1 MAVVI
6 TPKRGD
12 SDPGTDD
19 LSDGEIAIR
28 KDVNPPK
35 LFVRVGSN
43 IREIGSGGG
52 ISGLGSTDNA
62 ILRANGT
69 GGSTAQGSSLVID
82 DSANLTGANGITG
95 ATITAST
102 KFVSDKL
109 EAQNHG
115 GSVMGFEFT
124 DGFGS
129 DDTIQISVGNAV
141 RFAFVENSGT
151 RAFIPW
157 NDNDVNLGHSS
168 YEFKNLYLDGTAF
181 IDTLQLGATEIT
193 ATGAELNILD
203 GVTAT
208 ASELNIMDGV
218 TATTSELNIMDG
230 VTATATE
237 INKIDGYTGTTA
249 ELNYNDT
256 GVSVGTV
263 AASKTI
269 VADANK
275 DITGGR
281 NITITG
287 ELDAATLDISGNM
300 DLEGDIDVNGTSNLD
315 NTDIDG
321 TLDVSGTVSIA
332 GEIQHTGD
340 TNNSIAFGTDSQTF
354 ETGGTTRLDIANDG
368 LRIGGTGA
376 RVTEIEDD
384 DSLGTSDT
392 KLCTQGN
399 VKAYVD
405 ANAGG
410 SSIAA
415 NAQASMA
422 DSKVFPLAYYDA
434 DDSIAD
440 AMPATHLNTS
450 TDGGFFITNPENH
463 EPELNLYRMDT
474 NTQNTN
480 GIAAIKF
487 GNAAHDVDY
496 DGDQPNVIIQAY
508 GGRSS
513 TNHDENT
520 SPVVFRF
527 RTTTYS
533 TTSTS
538 AETRWEMRSVLG
550 DDHGANRGLHSGDFG
565 SLATHVEGDRGTTVN
580 TIPKCGSRYILA
592 VAADGA
598 GGPGGTIHNIA
609 ITSSGMTD
617 LREGQVF
624 EIFGEANGLGFG
636 TTSVTV
642 TADWVGAGTSTK
654 TIATA
659 SGGSQKF
666 GYMRCIYVNGSDYG
680 GTSGWYGIF
689 GAEDQ
694 SSGAINF
701 TG

>member
-1 MAVVI
+1 
-6 TPKRGD
+6 
-12 SDPGTDD
+12 
-19 LSDGEIAIR
+19 
-28 KDVNPPK
+28 
-35 LFVRVGSN
+35 
-43 IREIGSGGG
+43 
-52 ISGLGSTDNA
+52 
-62 ILRANGT
+62 
-69 GGSTAQGSSLVID
+69 
-82 DSANLTGANGITG
+82 
-95 ATITAST
+95 
-102 KFVSDKL
+102 
-109 EAQNHG
+109 
-115 GSVMGFEFT
+115 
-124 DGFGS
+124 
-129 DDTIQISVGNAV
+129 
-141 RFAFVENSGT
+141 
-151 RAFIPW
+151 
-157 NDNDVNLGHSS
+157 
-168 YEFKNLYLDGTAF
+168 
-181 IDTLQLGATEIT
+181 
-193 ATGAELNILD
+193 
-203 GVTAT
+203 
-208 ASELNIMDGV
+208 
-218 TATTSELNIMDG
+218 ATTSELNIMDG

-480 GIAAIKF
+480 GIAGIKF

-496 DGDQPNVIIQAY
+496 DGDQPNVFIQAF

-513 TNHDENT
+513 TNHDAT
-520 SPVVFRF
+520 ISPVTFRF
-527 RTTTYS
+527 QTTTYN
-533 TTSTS
+533 TG
-538 AETRWEMRSVLG
+538 ARDFATR
-550 DDHGANRGLHSGDFG
+550 
-565 SLATHVEGDRGTTVN
+565 
-580 TIPKCGSRYILA
+580 
-592 VAADGA
+592 
-598 GGPGGTIHNIA
+598 
-609 ITSSGMTD
+609 
-617 LREGQVF
+617 
-624 EIFGEANGLGFG
+624 
-636 TTSVTV
+636 
-642 TADWVGAGTSTK
+642 
-654 TIATA
+654 
-659 SGGSQKF
+659 
-666 GYMRCIYVNGSDYG
+666 
-680 GTSGWYGIF
+680 
-689 GAEDQ
+689 
-694 SSGAINF
+694 
-701 TG
+701 

>member
-1 MAVVI
+1 
-6 TPKRGD
+6 
-12 SDPGTDD
+12 
-19 LSDGEIAIR
+19 
-28 KDVNPPK
+28 
-35 LFVRVGSN
+35 
-43 IREIGSGGG
+43 
-52 ISGLGSTDNA
+52 
-62 ILRANGT
+62 
-69 GGSTAQGSSLVID
+69 
-82 DSANLTGANGITG
+82 
-95 ATITAST
+95 
-102 KFVSDKL
+102 
-109 EAQNHG
+109 
-115 GSVMGFEFT
+115 
-124 DGFGS
+124 
-129 DDTIQISVGNAV
+129 
-141 RFAFVENSGT
+141 
-151 RAFIPW
+151 
-157 NDNDVNLGHSS
+157 S

-399 VKAYVD
+399 VKAY
-405 ANAGG
+405 
-410 SSIAA
+410 
-415 NAQASMA
+415 
-422 DSKVFPLAYYDA
+422 
-434 DDSIAD
+434 
-440 AMPATHLNTS
+440 
-450 TDGGFFITNPENH
+450 
-463 EPELNLYRMDT
+463 
-474 NTQNTN
+474 
-480 GIAAIKF
+480 
-487 GNAAHDVDY
+487 
-496 DGDQPNVIIQAY
+496 
-508 GGRSS
+508 
-513 TNHDENT
+513 
-520 SPVVFRF
+520 
-527 RTTTYS
+527 
-533 TTSTS
+533 
-538 AETRWEMRSVLG
+538 
-550 DDHGANRGLHSGDFG
+550 
-565 SLATHVEGDRGTTVN
+565 
-580 TIPKCGSRYILA
+580 
-592 VAADGA
+592 
-598 GGPGGTIHNIA
+598 
-609 ITSSGMTD
+609 
-617 LREGQVF
+617 
-624 EIFGEANGLGFG
+624 
-636 TTSVTV
+636 
-642 TADWVGAGTSTK
+642 
-654 TIATA
+654 
-659 SGGSQKF
+659 
-666 GYMRCIYVNGSDYG
+666 
-680 GTSGWYGIF
+680 
-689 GAEDQ
+689 
-694 SSGAINF
+694 
-701 TG
+701 